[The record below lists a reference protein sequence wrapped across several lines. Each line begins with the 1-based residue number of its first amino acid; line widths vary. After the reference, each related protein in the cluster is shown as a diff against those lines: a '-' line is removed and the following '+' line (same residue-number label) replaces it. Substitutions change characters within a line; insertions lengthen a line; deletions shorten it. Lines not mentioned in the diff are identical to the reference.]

1 MWHLCQSAP
10 PASSTN
16 RQSAFTSRISSI
28 DLQSASSSRGEQT
41 SSTRHCAR
49 EVATL
54 LRDGAALELDDELVQ
69 VSAFRTR
76 IVVAVRSAG
85 SRARVAGRDF
95 HVYDRHPM
103 DRDEYKRTSLENWQ
117 TMAAG
122 WESRRAE
129 IEKITRPVSEWMV
142 EALDPQPGDTV
153 LELAAGPGDVGYLAA
168 PLLGADGRLIS
179 SDFSSEMVEVAR
191 RRAAELGL
199 ENVEHRV
206 IDAEEIAL
214 EDDSV
219 DGALCRFGFMLMPD
233 PDAAVAETRRVLRP
247 GGRLALAVW
256 GQAGRNPWIALAGR
270 VLAERGLAPPP
281 QPGEPGMFVLAE
293 EERLRGLL
301 ESAGF
306 GVERIDEVPV
316 LFEYSSVDE
325 YIAAANETGG
335 MFARIWRAAS
345 EEEHET
351 IEARLAEAFEPFAV
365 DGGYEL
371 PGVAAV
377 AVAS

>member
-1 MWHLCQSAP
+1 
-10 PASSTN
+10 
-16 RQSAFTSRISSI
+16 
-28 DLQSASSSRGEQT
+28 
-41 SSTRHCAR
+41 
-49 EVATL
+49 
-54 LRDGAALELDDELVQ
+54 
-69 VSAFRTR
+69 
-76 IVVAVRSAG
+76 
-85 SRARVAGRDF
+85 
-95 HVYDRHPM
+95 M

-117 TMAAG
+117 TMASG
-122 WESRRAE
+122 WERRRAE
-129 IEKITRPVSEWMV
+129 IEKVTRPVSEWMV

-168 PLLGADGRLIS
+168 PLLGEDGRLIS

-206 IDAEEIAL
+206 IDAEEIEL

-219 DGALCRFGFMLMPD
+219 DGVLCRFGLMLMPD
-233 PDAAVAETRRVLRP
+233 PEAAVNEARRVLRP

-256 GQAGRNPWIALAGR
+256 STPGRNPWIALAGR
-270 VLAERGLAPPP
+270 VLAEQALAPPP

-293 EERLRGLL
+293 EDRLRGLL

-306 GVERIDEVPV
+306 GVERIEEVPV
-316 LFEYSSVDE
+316 LLTYDDVDD
-325 YIAAANETGG
+325 YVTAANETGG
-335 MFARIWRAAS
+335 MFARIWRDAS
-345 EEEHET
+345 GEEHET
-351 IEARLAEAFEPFAV
+351 IKARLAEAFEPFAV

-371 PGVAAV
+371 PGVAVV